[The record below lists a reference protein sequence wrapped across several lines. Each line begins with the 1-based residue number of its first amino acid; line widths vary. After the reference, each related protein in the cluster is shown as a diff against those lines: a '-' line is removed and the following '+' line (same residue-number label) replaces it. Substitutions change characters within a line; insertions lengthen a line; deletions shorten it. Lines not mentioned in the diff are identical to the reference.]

1 MQHEYMTRHEGES
14 LLKFTVALRP
24 CEDHVAATEC
34 LWGRWIDRKEGLV
47 LSHNNA
53 NEVPLA
59 VNDTVRVARVASGSW
74 RLVEVVRLAE
84 SVVTWTSFQPPV
96 TQAQALAVYDGW
108 VHDGMAVHT
117 EGGNGIMVTA
127 WREFLSIEEVVGA
140 LTVFAAPGWEL
151 WQVFTPEER
160 LRELDQRVD
169 MGRGMRVQH

>member
-24 CEDHVAATEC
+24 FEDHVAATEC

-127 WREFLSIEEVVGA
+127 WREFMSIEEVLGA